1 MKWINFSLAML
12 PFLIVL
18 PFVFAFICYK
28 IMQSKGYNKDSC
40 LWNGILGY
48 FLEIIWVIV
57 CLCRKDLTNPGA
69 VKAAEI
75 HDDDDIHFDTP
86 SHPDSAAQSARR
98 AMGEVERELY
108 RHWYETIPLVL
119 APLVSLSLLI
129 ALIYGISTGDFG
141 LGGNL
146 IIIIAIVALMALDVY
161 WIAQD
166 RKERDRLMAEYRKL
180 QARVQNAQKI

>member
-1 MKWINFSLAML
+1 
-12 PFLIVL
+12 
-18 PFVFAFICYK
+18 
-28 IMQSKGYNKDSC
+28 
-40 LWNGILGY
+40 
-48 FLEIIWVIV
+48 
-57 CLCRKDLTNPGA
+57 
-69 VKAAEI
+69 
-75 HDDDDIHFDTP
+75 
-86 SHPDSAAQSARR
+86 
-98 AMGEVERELY
+98 MGEVERELC